1 MRRIREPAHEA
12 WLKDQHPKGKVVRP
26 IEEDVL
32 LAGKDPEHRAGGDG
46 DAPVLEEIVRL
57 AADDEI
63 EFEFVVVMRGAAL
76 QAVADE
82 PRNAFRAGRERD
94 LLFHDDKK

>member
-1 MRRIREPAHEA
+1 MRRPGQSSHEA
-12 WLKDQHPKGKVVRP
+12 RLKDQDPKGEIVRP
-26 IEEDVL
+26 IEEDVF
-32 LAGKDPEHRAGGDG
+32 LAGKDPEHRTGGDG
-46 DAPVLEEIVRL
+46 NASMLEEIMRFS
-57 AADDEI
+57 ADDEI